1 MVLDKDDDDDELD
14 TECTKVFM
22 FDQLNT
28 QFITPILVTTPD
40 IYNLWIL
47 NLFLLVVITHF
58 SGHNTGFSYN
68 KPLTL
73 LPH

>member
-1 MVLDKDDDDDELD
+1 MVLDKDDNDDEIV

-40 IYNLWIL
+40 N
-47 NLFLLVVITHF
+47 FELVFI
-58 SGHNTGFSYN
+58 SGYHPFFRTQ
-68 KPLTL
+68 
-73 LPH
+73 

>member
-1 MVLDKDDDDDELD
+1 MVLDKDDDDDESD

-40 IYNLWIL
+40 IYNL
-47 NLFLLVVITHF
+47 
-58 SGHNTGFSYN
+58 
-68 KPLTL
+68 
-73 LPH
+73 